1 MGLLDFICDFIIKV
15 LKILWSMIR
24 DWFRNLLNLKN
35 ADADNMF
42 FTIKREL
49 EDGSYRVIRGL
60 FNERTDE
67 TNEVDCLESEEID
80 EETLYRHRN
89 NPVQIYR

>member
-1 MGLLDFICDFIIKV
+1 MGLLDFFCDIIITV

-24 DWFRNLLNLKN
+24 DWFREKLNLKN

-42 FTIKREL
+42 FTVKREL
-49 EDGSYRVIRGL
+49 KDGSYRVIRGL

-67 TNEVDCLESEEID
+67 TMAVDGLESEDID